1 MPPGQ
6 AKAKSAPLG
15 HTARRDVPAASG
27 GKPFA
32 SLLPPPVKYLT
43 TAAGSH
49 PRAESVV
56 ALAPNYAWLISAF
69 HDECCSARTA
79 PKRRNI
85 VRQDGA
91 RVKGR
96 ALFGNLFALA
106 KIVLARHRTL
116 FGLRR
121 ATMSANSAAI
131 PLLWKNPP
139 ISYPCFPY
147 QNGQKSAENSP
158 GPTLFC
164 TSYAQG
170 RKKFSLVP
178 QGKRRHE
185 RCCTNF
191 ILIWQA
197 FVNKWP

>member
-1 MPPGQ
+1 MRRPAADHHAETRITEGVGPSQQHQALAGSPKSGPPHDCAKLPGALQALPPGQ

-32 SLLPPPVKYLT
+32 SLLPPPVEYLT

-69 HDECCSARTA
+69 HDECCSAWTA

-91 RVKGR
+91 RVKEP
-96 ALFGNLFALA
+96 ALFVSLFVIAKTGLAPALVFA
-106 KIVLARHRTL
+106 
-116 FGLRR
+116 
-121 ATMSANSAAI
+121 
-131 PLLWKNPP
+131 
-139 ISYPCFPY
+139 
-147 QNGQKSAENSP
+147 GQP
-158 GPTLFC
+158 
-164 TSYAQG
+164 
-170 RKKFSLVP
+170 
-178 QGKRRHE
+178 
-185 RCCTNF
+185 
-191 ILIWQA
+191 
-197 FVNKWP
+197 